1 MAAGRRPPRRR
12 VVSLSAAL
20 RAIMTDTIFALASGA
35 GRAAIAVLRLS
46 GTGCGGVLQRLA
58 GRLPAPRMA
67 SLRRLRAPDSA
78 EVLDEALVLWFPGP
92 RSYTGEDSAELHLHG
107 GRAVLEGVST
117 ALQACGARPAEP
129 GEFTRRAFLNGRLDL
144 TAAEGIADLID
155 AETAAQRRQALR
167 QAGGALAERYAG
179 WAGRLIRLLAHQ
191 EAAIEFSEDGLPN
204 TLEQQMR
211 DGAAA
216 LAAEIRAHLDDGGRG
231 ERLREGLWTAILGA
245 PNAGKS
251 SLLNALAG
259 REAAI
264 VSATAGTTRDVV
276 EVRLELGGVPVLL
289 ADTAGLREAA
299 DEIEAEGVRRA
310 RRRAEEADLVIAVF
324 AADSPPDAATLALVA
339 PGVVV
344 VANKTDLAPPPEQIG
359 GLRPLG
365 VSARSGAGLDSL
377 QDALAA
383 AAAARAG
390 FSAEAGLTRPRHRAA
405 LGEAAGWLEE
415 AVAAPLPELASEALR
430 AALRALGRLTGRVGV
445 EDVLDVVFGDFCI
458 GK

>member
-1 MAAGRRPPRRR
+1 
-12 VVSLSAAL
+12 
-20 RAIMTDTIFALASGA
+20 MTDTIFALASGA

-46 GTGCGGVLQRLA
+46 GTGCGAVLQRLA
-58 GRLPAPRMA
+58 GRLPPPRMA
-67 SLRRLRAPDSA
+67 SLRRLRAPTSG

-107 GRAVLEGVST
+107 GRAVLEGVSA
-117 ALQACGARPAEP
+117 ALLVYGARPAEP
-129 GEFTRRAFLNGRLDL
+129 GEFTRRAFLNNRLDL

-179 WAGRLIRLLAHQ
+179 WATRLTRQLAHQ
-191 EAAIEFSEDGLPN
+191 EAAIEFAEDGLPN
-204 TLEQQMR
+204 SLEDEMR
-211 DGAAA
+211 AGAAA
-216 LAAEIRAHLDDGGRG
+216 LAAEIRRHLDDGGRG
-231 ERLREGLWTAILGA
+231 ERLREGLWAAILGA

-289 ADTAGLREAA
+289 ADTAGLRDTA

-324 AADSPPDAATLALVA
+324 AADVPPDAGTLAMVA
-339 PGVVV
+339 PGTVV
-344 VANKTDLAPPPEQIG
+344 VANKTDLASAPAEIG
-359 GLRPLG
+359 GVAPLA
-365 VSARSGAGLDSL
+365 VSARSGEGLDAL
-377 QDALAA
+377 REALAA
-383 AAAARAG
+383 AASARAG
-390 FSAEAGLTRPRHRAA
+390 LSAEAGLTRPRHRAA
-405 LGEAAGWLEE
+405 LTEAATWLDE

-430 AALRALGRLTGRVGV
+430 ASVRALGRLTGRVGV

>member
-1 MAAGRRPPRRR
+1 
-12 VVSLSAAL
+12 
-20 RAIMTDTIFALASGA
+20 MTDTIFALASGA

-46 GTGCGGVLQRLA
+46 GTGCAEVVRAVAGG
-58 GRLPAPRMA
+58 LPQPRSA
-67 SLRRLRAPDSA
+67 SLRRLRDPASG
-78 EVLDEALVLWFPGP
+78 ETLDQAVVLWFPAP

-107 GRAVLEGVST
+107 GRAVREGVSA
-117 ALQACGARPAEP
+117 ALVSAGARPAEP

-167 QAGGALAERYAG
+167 QAGGALAARYAG
-179 WAGRLIRLLAHQ
+179 WAGRLTRLLAHQ
-191 EAAIEFSEDGLPN
+191 EAAIEFAEDDLPN
-204 TLEQQMR
+204 DLEAQMR

-216 LAAEIRAHLDDGGRG
+216 LAAQIRAHLDDGGRG
-231 ERLREGLWTAILGA
+231 ERLREGLWAAIVGA

-264 VSATAGTTRDVV
+264 VSAHAGTTRDVV
-276 EVRLELGGVPVLL
+276 EVRLDLGGVPVLL
-289 ADTAGLREAA
+289 ADTAGLRDAP

-310 RRRAEEADLVIAVF
+310 LRRAEEADIVMAVF
-324 AADSPPDAATLALVA
+324 AADRTPDAETLALVA
-339 PGVVV
+339 PGVLV
-344 VANKTDLAPPPEQIG
+344 VANKTDLAAAPREIG
-359 GLRPLG
+359 GVAPLA
-365 VSARSGAGLDSL
+365 VSARTGHGLEAL
-377 QDALAA
+377 QGVLTEM
-383 AAAARAG
+383 AAARAG
-390 FSAEAGLTRPRHRAA
+390 LSAEAGLTRPRHRAA
-405 LGEAAGWLEE
+405 LLDAARWLDE

-430 AALRALGRLTGRVGV
+430 AAVRSLGRLTGHVGV